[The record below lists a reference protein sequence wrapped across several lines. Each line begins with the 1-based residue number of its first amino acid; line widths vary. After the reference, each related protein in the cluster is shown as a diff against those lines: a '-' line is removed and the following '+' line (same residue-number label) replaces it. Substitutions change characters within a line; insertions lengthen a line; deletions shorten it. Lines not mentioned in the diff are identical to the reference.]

1 MNELLNENLTP
12 FLSTLIAP
20 YAFMEVSMFIL
31 LVSITTLLW
40 LRRRTKPSSNP
51 QVHRREGNGPGVAV
65 IIPAYNEAAVI
76 VDSLST
82 VINQTYE
89 DLEII
94 VVNDGSRDKTLKK
107 LTDNF
112 ELYEAFVP
120 TYTRLSTTGVA
131 TTYRSRIHKNLVV
144 IDKLRSGKGKGDA
157 LNVGIG
163 YAKKELICVV
173 DADSV
178 LKDDAVE
185 KLTAPFIK
193 DKRTIAAGGAIRCGN
208 GRSVKKIFEDGPRKC
223 WNPLILAQVVEYA
236 KIFFVD
242 RVGYTFLNANYI
254 ISGAFGIFNRDAVV
268 TIGGY
273 QCNNLAEDMALT
285 IRLHRHF
292 RENNIDY
299 KIDHAPEATC
309 WTEVPYNLK
318 LLYRQRTRWHAGFI
332 KAVLENK
339 DLLFKRGNGML
350 GHFLLPYC
358 MIGVMEPLFVFAS
371 ITLLFNYLAGNGLN
385 QKLLIYYLI
394 GHAIYTSIY
403 LVAAVISNKFNK
415 QNGFGRADYPIYL
428 FPIWLV
434 FSRAYDFI
442 NFSLRIAAVFKY
454 LRNEHSWG
462 EMERVGFNPAPSSKT
477 A

>member
-1 MNELLNENLTP
+1 MNDLLNENLIP
-12 FLSTLIAP
+12 FLSTLITP

-31 LVSITTLLW
+31 LVSVTTFLL
-40 LRRRTKPSSNP
+40 LKRRTKPSSKP
-51 QVHRREGNGPGVAV
+51 HIHRREGNGPGVAV

-82 VINQTYE
+82 VINQTYK

-107 LTDNF
+107 LRDNF

-120 TYTRLSTTGVA
+120 ECTRLSTTGVA
-131 TTYRSRIHKNLVV
+131 ATYRSRKHKNLVV

-178 LKDDAVE
+178 LKDDAIE
-185 KLTAPFIK
+185 KLTNPFIK
-193 DKRTIAAGGAIRCGN
+193 DKRTMAAGGAIRCGN
-208 GRSVKKIFEDGPRKC
+208 GKSVKKIFEGGPRKC

-236 KIFFVD
+236 RIFFVD
-242 RVGYTFLNANYI
+242 RVAYTFLNANYI
-254 ISGAFGIFNRDAVV
+254 ISGAFGIFNREAVV
-268 TIGGY
+268 AIGGY

-285 IRLHRHF
+285 IRLHRYF

-299 KIDHAPEATC
+299 KIAHAPEATC
-309 WTEVPYNLK
+309 WTEVPYNFK

-332 KAVLENK
+332 KAVLENR
-339 DLLFKRGNGML
+339 DLLFKRGHGMF
-350 GHFLLPYC
+350 GNFLLPYC

-371 ITLLFNYLAGNGLN
+371 FVLLFNYLAGNGLN
-385 QKLLIYYLI
+385 QQFFMYYLI
-394 GHAIYTSIY
+394 GHSIYTSIY
-403 LVAAVISNKFNK
+403 LVAAIISNEFNK
-415 QNGFGRADYPIYL
+415 KNGFTRADYPIYL
-428 FPIWLV
+428 FPIWLI
-434 FSRAYDFI
+434 FGRTYDFI
-442 NFSLRIAAVFKY
+442 NFSLRVAAVFKY

-462 EMERVGFNPAPSSKT
+462 EMERVGFTAATSSKT